1 MKKTITILM
10 SAIMIATTAFGQA
23 KPSKKAKV
31 EAQIIDLEKSGWEAW
46 KNKNAEWFKTHTTEE
61 FLSISSEGISDKAQV
76 IKSTPID
83 CDVKS
88 FSFDNFK
95 FIILNENTVL
105 LTYTVI
111 QDAVCG
117 GKKIAPRV
125 RASVNYVKRNAKWLE
140 ALYMETPIG
149 E

>member
-1 MKKTITILM
+1 MKKTLAILL
-10 SAIMIATTAFGQA
+10 IALTFGTSGFAQT
-23 KPSKKAKV
+23 KMTKAQLEK
-31 EAQIIDLEKSGWEAW
+31 QIIELDRLAWEAW

-61 FLSISSEGISDKAQV
+61 FLSINSGGMSNKAEV
-76 IKSTPID
+76 IASTPVD

-95 FIILNENTVL
+95 FVMLNETAVL

-111 QDAVCG
+111 QDATCG
-117 GKKIAPRV
+117 GKKIAPRA
-125 RASVNYVKRNAKWLE
+125 RASVNYVKRNGKWLE
-140 ALYMETPIG
+140 ALYMETPII

>member
-1 MKKTITILM
+1 MKKTLIILL
-10 SAIMIATTAFGQA
+10 AALTVGTTGFAQ
-23 KPSKKAKV
+23 SKMTKA
-31 EAQIIDLEKSGWEAW
+31 QLEKHIIALDKLAWEAW
-46 KNKNAEWFKTHTTEE
+46 KNKNPEWFRTHTTEE
-61 FLSISSEGISDKAQV
+61 FLSINSARMSNKAEV
-76 IKSTPID
+76 IKSTPVD

-95 FIILNENTVL
+95 FVMLNETAVL
-105 LTYTVI
+105 LTYTAT

-125 RASVNYVKRNAKWLE
+125 RASVNYVKRNGKWLE
-140 ALYMETPIG
+140 ALYMETPIT